1 MNENVLIVAAHP
13 DDEVLG
19 CGGVI
24 AKHIDDNDNVS
35 VVFMADGVESR
46 NYQDFESNISDRKT
60 HALKACSILGVN
72 NPIFLNFP
80 DNRMDSIPLLD
91 VIKSI
96 EKIIDKLSPT
106 IIYTHNDSDLNIDHR
121 ITYQAVM
128 TSCRPQQGS
137 SIKKIYLFEVLS
149 STEWSLSS
157 YGSFVPNCFVDIT
170 NFIDVK
176 IDALNEYLYEI
187 NEFPHPRSVE
197 AVKALAKIRGSSSG
211 FMYAEAFKVERD
223 IVS

>member
-1 MNENVLIVAAHP
+1 MNENVLVIAAHP
-13 DDEVLG
+13 DDEILG
-19 CGGVI
+19 CGGSI
-24 AKHIDDNDNVS
+24 ARHIDDGDSVS
-35 VVFMADGVESR
+35 VVFMADGVKSR
-46 NYQDFESNISDRKT
+46 DYQDLESNICDRNT
-60 HALKACSILGVN
+60 HALNACSIVGVN
-72 NPIFLNFP
+72 NPTFLNFP
-80 DNRMDSIPLLD
+80 DNKMDSIPLLD
-91 VIKSI
+91 IIKPIESI
-96 EKIIDKLSPT
+96 INKIRPT

-149 STEWSLSS
+149 STEWSLPS
-157 YGSFVPNCFVDIT
+157 YGSFVPNCFIDIT

-187 NEFPHPRSVE
+187 KEFPHPRSVE

-211 FMYAEAFKVERD
+211 LMYAEAFKVERD